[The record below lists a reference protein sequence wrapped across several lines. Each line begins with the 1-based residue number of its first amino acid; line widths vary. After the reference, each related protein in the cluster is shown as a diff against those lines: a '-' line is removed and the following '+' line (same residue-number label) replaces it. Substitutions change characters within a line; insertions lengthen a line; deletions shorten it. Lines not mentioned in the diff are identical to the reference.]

1 MLQSSLFNDPPFDD
15 FSSSEN
21 RFGPAKV
28 DIRRRQVLQAFV
40 IAPVVVMVDEGLDVC
55 PEVPRQIVVL

>member
-1 MLQSSLFNDPPFDD
+1 MLQSSFLNSLPFDD

-21 RFGPAKV
+21 GFGPAKV

-40 IAPVVVMVDEGLDVC
+40 IAPVVVMVDEGLDVR